1 MNSSDPAFR
10 SLESSESRIAP
21 LDQAR
26 ESVLGAFFDSASAV
40 SIGFCIYDAEMRY
53 LAINEALA
61 ERNGLP
67 VVAHLGRR
75 MQEVLSKS
83 LSEMIE
89 PVCRQVLETGKP
101 IINVE
106 FQEEVQPQSADHHY
120 LMASY
125 FPVPLPQG
133 RCVGVILELTSNR
146 QIIAALRSHE
156 ARFQS
161 LVQSSYDIITL
172 TDPRFITTIQTPDA
186 QARILGYPLHQV
198 PSLFP
203 FLNSEALLVHP
214 DDLAQIEAVRREL
227 LANPGRLVRV
237 EYRMQRADG
246 TWIWLESIGTN
257 WFDNPQIRSIV
268 GNTRDIDRR
277 KQAETALQQQIERER
292 LLRRIALRIR
302 ESLDLTDILNTAVT
316 EVREF
321 LKADRVLIK
330 RCKSSENFTQ
340 KDFTH
345 KEGGQLKVSLM
356 AEALDVGSISC
367 FNQDLFPS
375 ALNQYVNPAYKKAI
389 DDLDSLGL
397 PDDLQQ
403 WVKQLQIR
411 ACLVMPILVGDQ
423 LWGLLV
429 AHQCH
434 SPRHWEDSEVE
445 LLEQLATQLAIAIQ
459 QSELYQRIQDLN
471 DCLEMEVEARTAQL
485 KLAYNFEES
494 LKRITDRVRDSL
506 DENQILQAVVRELA
520 QVMGVRCC
528 NASLYNLEQGTS
540 TTCYEYADSISLYQG
555 RVSQFSTVPEIYNQL
570 LQGQYFQFCS
580 LVPNSERGL
589 VTMLAC
595 PMLDD
600 QGVIGDLWLIQHVD
614 YAFHEQELR
623 LVQQVANQCAIA
635 IRQARLYEA
644 SQAQIQ
650 ELERLNQ
657 LKDDFLSTV
666 SHELR
671 TPLANMKMALH
682 MLRTAPASDK
692 QERYMQILETECNRE
707 TELINDLLDLQRL
720 ENNSYGIDLE
730 PIDLQSWLPEVI
742 APFLSRI
749 RTRQQQIEIDLPAQM
764 SLIQSDRRCLERI
777 LAELLNNACKY
788 TSPEGTIALTVHQHR
803 DHQVQTEENQPSLV
817 CFTVSNQ
824 ATVPLSELPR
834 MFEKFY
840 RIPKSD
846 PWQQGGTG
854 LGLALVKKLVETLQG
869 TISAKS
875 ENGWTI
881 FTVQFPT
888 FAETA

>member
-26 ESVLGAFFDSASAV
+26 ESVLGAFFESASAV

-61 ERNGLP
+61 VRNGLP
-67 VVAHLGRR
+67 VVAHLGRT
-75 MQEVLSKS
+75 MQEVISKS

-89 PVCRQVLETGKP
+89 PLCRQVLETGKP
-101 IINVE
+101 IVNVE
-106 FQEEVQPQSADHHY
+106 FQEEVQPKAAEYHY

-133 RCVGVILELTSNR
+133 QGVGVILELTSNQ
-146 QIIAALRSHE
+146 QIIAALRNHE

-172 TDPRFITTIQTPDA
+172 TDPRFHTTIQTPDA

-203 FLNSEALLVHP
+203 FLSSEALLVHP

-227 LANPGRLVRV
+227 LAYPGRLVRV
-237 EYRMQRADG
+237 EYRMKRADG
-246 TWIWLESIGTN
+246 SWMWLESIGTN
-257 WFDNPQIRSIV
+257 WFHNPQIRSIV

-302 ESLDLTDILNTAVT
+302 ESLDLTDILNTAAT

-330 RCKSSENFTQ
+330 RCKSSENLTQ
-340 KDFTH
+340 KD
-345 KEGGQLKVSLM
+345 GGQVKVSLM
-356 AEALDVGSISC
+356 AEALGVGSMSC
-367 FNQDLFPS
+367 FSEDLFPPS
-375 ALNQYVNPAYKKAI
+375 LNQYVNPAHKKAI
-389 DDLDSLGL
+389 DDLESLGL
-397 PDDLQQ
+397 PDNLQQ
-403 WVKQLQIR
+403 WARQLQIR

-434 SPRHWEDSEVE
+434 APRHWEHSEVE

-471 DCLEMEVEARTAQL
+471 DCLEMEVEARTTQL

-540 TTCYEYADSISLYQG
+540 TTSYEYADSISLYQG
-555 RVSQFSTVPEIYNQL
+555 RVSQFSTVPEIYSQL

-580 LVPNSERGL
+580 LVPNAERGL

-600 QGVIGDLWLIQHVD
+600 QGVIGDLWLIQHVG
-614 YAFHEQELR
+614 YAFHDQELR

-644 SQAQIQ
+644 SQAQVQ

-682 MLRTAPASDK
+682 MLRTSPTSEK

-720 ENNSYGIDLE
+720 ENNSYGIELE

-749 RTRQQQIEIDLPAQM
+749 RTRQQQIEIDLPPQM
-764 SLIQSDRRCLERI
+764 ALIQSDRRCLERI

-788 TSPEGTIALTVHQHR
+788 TSPEGTIALTVHQHPSQQLQSQESQ
-803 DHQVQTEENQPSLV
+803 DSLV

-824 ATVPLSELPR
+824 ATVPSSELPR

-875 ENGWTI
+875 EDGWTI